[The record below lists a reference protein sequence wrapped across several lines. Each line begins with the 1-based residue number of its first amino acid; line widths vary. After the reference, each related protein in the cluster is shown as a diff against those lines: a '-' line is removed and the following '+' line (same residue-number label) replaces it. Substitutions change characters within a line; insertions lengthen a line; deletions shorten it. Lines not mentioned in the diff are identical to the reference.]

1 MRKSRIGI
9 RRRQRRINIGV
20 AIFFLVILPITAVAI
35 GSRITEWLVIPTI
48 NTDNI
53 LKPPSGITLEG
64 SGDVE
69 DGSIEK
75 EVNNVKDVTEVSG
88 KEEINTEITNQNS
101 LSAYMIQ
108 IASISDNKNIE
119 SLIEQLN
126 SYSFPH
132 IIYKLDN
139 IYKVYT
145 FGSTKREDIEKKLDN
160 VREVYADA
168 YIGQIYI
175 PQKQIHYSSTENN
188 GTKEVIDNMNSLI
201 EILNQSSE
209 TLYKFIN
216 AEGTLEEYKKIL
228 INHQKLLAQMSEKIN
243 NVKLP
248 KEFANVED
256 IKKMIEYQE
265 KNILES
271 LKVIEEGRDTYQLQ
285 NHFLDSLFRTI
296 EVIKK

>member
-75 EVNNVKDVTEVSG
+75 EVNNIKDVTEVSG
-88 KEEINTEITNQNS
+88 KEEINTETTNQKS

-175 PQKQIHYSSTENN
+175 PQKQIHYSSVENN
-188 GTKEVIDNMNSLI
+188 GTKEVIDNMNLLI
-201 EILNQSSE
+201 EILDQSSE

-216 AEGTLEEYKKIL
+216 AEGTLEEYKEVL

-243 NVKLP
+243 DVKLP

-265 KNILES
+265 KDILES
-271 LKVIEEGRDTYQLQ
+271 LKIIEEERETYQLQ